1 LNPTGSEATPGQG
14 QDAQLGSRPEPAA
27 ISEGAATRLGQ
38 ARWLVAV
45 CGLVAGLV
53 AFGVGEAIYKVIPPA
68 SVEQNIS
75 GNKVMLPDRDTNIV
89 ASTKN
94 GALAFGVL
102 GLCLGG
108 FLGMAGG
115 QARRSTPA
123 SLTAGLLGS
132 ALGFV
137 LGGGL
142 SLALL
147 PSLLRARYYY
157 SEYDIAISLAMHALI
172 WGLLGAFAGL
182 AFAVGLGERRLV
194 GRAFTAG
201 LVGAVLGAVVYE
213 LIGAVFFPAADTD
226 EPISESWPTRLLARL
241 LVAGGTAAALVL
253 LRPATQPLE
262 AVHRP
267 ETPTPSLES

>member
-1 LNPTGSEATPGQG
+1 LNPTGSEPTPGEG
-14 QDAQLGSRPEPAA
+14 RDAQLGSGSVPAA
-27 ISEGAATRLGQ
+27 ISEGAATRVGHARSLAALG
-38 ARWLVAV
+38 AL
-45 CGLVAGLV
+45 LAGLV
-53 AFGVGEAIYKVIPPA
+53 AFGVGEAINNLIPPA
-68 SVEQNIS
+68 LVEQNIS
-75 GNKVMLPDRDTNIV
+75 GNKVMLPDLETNIV
-89 ASTKN
+89 ASTRN

-108 FLGMAGG
+108 CLGLAGG

-123 SLTAGLLGS
+123 SLTAALLGS
-132 ALGFV
+132 VLGLALGAC
-137 LGGGL
+137 L

-157 SEYDIAISLAMHALI
+157 SEYDIAISLVMHGLI
-172 WGLLGAFAGL
+172 WGLLGASAGL

-262 AVHRP
+262 AVYRP